1 MKKTT
6 TKKLNVKTLAM
17 TGLSLSLLL
26 AVQIIGLPNLLT
38 GIAVNAI
45 FIFVLLYLGFRS
57 ALFLCILSPLG
68 GLLSGHL
75 PVIMYPLAPVIVV
88 GNLLY
93 IYLYACFGPRLWLV
107 RIFIAAIAKSSFI
120 GLLGYSLLYWLEIL
134 AKVKWLILPVLGIQ
148 FITAFLGALLG
159 ERLNRSLAPVA
170 DQLSAEPS

>member
-1 MKKTT
+1 
-6 TKKLNVKTLAM
+6 
-17 TGLSLSLLL
+17 
-26 AVQIIGLPNLLT
+26 
-38 GIAVNAI
+38 
-45 FIFVLLYLGFRS
+45 
-57 ALFLCILSPLG
+57 
-68 GLLSGHL
+68 
-75 PVIMYPLAPVIVV
+75 
-88 GNLLY
+88 
-93 IYLYACFGPRLWLV
+93 LWLV

>member
-1 MKKTT
+1 MTKTES
-6 TKKLNVKTLAM
+6 KKLNIKTLAM

-26 AVQIIGLPNLLT
+26 AIQIVGLPNLLT

-45 FIFVLLYLGFRS
+45 FIFVLLYLDFRS
-57 ALFLCILSPLG
+57 ALFLCILSPVG

-75 PVIMYPLAPVIVV
+75 PVIMYPLVPVIVV

-93 IYLYACFGPRLWLV
+93 IYLYDCFCARSWFVG
-107 RIFIAAIAKSSFI
+107 IFIAAVAKSIFI

-134 AKVKWLILPVLGIQ
+134 DKVRWLVLPVLGIQ

-170 DQLSAEPS
+170 NQLSADPS